1 MKRLFVSS
9 SCLAAVLAFGVT
21 TMAQS
26 SAPPAQPPAQPPTAQ
41 PPAAPQE
48 MKTAAQQVTLIGCVQ
63 KEADYRRAKDGT
75 RGGVA
80 GTGAGVGNEFVLINA
95 SVSTA
100 PAPAGTSGT
109 PGAAKAEAPAGTEAF
124 ELTGSAE
131 TQAEAFVGKR
141 VEITGKLKA
150 AETSATGTTGGRTE
164 AVPGSRDLKLREVE
178 VISVKETAGTCPAAR

>member
-1 MKRLFVSS
+1 MKRLFAGST
-9 SCLAAVLAFGVT
+9 CLAAVLAFGVT

-26 SAPPAQPPAQPPTAQ
+26 AQPPAQPPTAQ
-41 PPAAPQE
+41 PPTAQPPAAAPQE

-95 SVSTA
+95 SVS

-164 AVPGSRDLKLREVE
+164 
-178 VISVKETAGTCPAAR
+178 